1 MLMSIPVVLE
11 DIDSD
16 DAQEVMKKKLYIE
29 YMLSIGKKNEKDLDQ
44 FIKDVYHK

>member
-1 MLMSIPVVLE
+1 MSSPIVLE

-29 YMLSIGKKNEKDLDQ
+29 YMLSIGKKNEQYLDQ
-44 FIKDVYHK
+44 YIKDVYHK